1 MSLKITNKIL
11 CIPPYI
17 STSWSHVVALHVKDN
32 VLVVSLA
39 GGDKIDI
46 PNLTDSQIETIFNYH
61 ASYIENKPNRP
72 SSIPPEVMNSP
83 FIGSPQLP
91 SSNEE
96 VGEAFRFSF
105 GTPIEGLPGMM
116 MQHDPSQKDAPDLP
130 AELLH
135 KISLI
140 VKVIGPTDLSLL
152 PKEESGCNCFHCQI
166 TKALRQ
172 ESEIDS
178 HEEPE
183 ISENDLHFEEWTIT
197 QVGDKLYSVI
207 SKLDPNE
214 KYNVYLGEP
223 IGCTCG
229 KVGCEHILAVLRS

>member
-1 MSLKITNKIL
+1 MSIKITHKIL
-11 CIPPYI
+11 CIPPYL
-17 STSWSHVVALHVKDN
+17 STSWSHIIALHVKDN
-32 VLVVSLA
+32 VLVVTLT
-39 GGDKIDI
+39 GGDRIDI
-46 PNLTDSQIETIFNYH
+46 PDLNLSQIEMIFNYH
-61 ASYIENKPNRP
+61 ASYIESRPNRA
-72 SSIPPEVMNSP
+72 
-83 FIGSPQLP
+83 LP
-91 SSNEE
+91 SPEPINLTSLESPKFPLSNEE
-96 VGEAFRFSF
+96 TGDSFRFSF
-105 GTPIEGLPGMM
+105 GAPIEGLPGMM

-140 VKVIGPTDLSLL
+140 LKVIGPTDLSLL

-172 ESEIDS
+172 ETET
-178 HEEPE
+178 HATEEPE
-183 ISENDLHFEEWTIT
+183 IAESDLHFEEWSIS
-197 QVGDKLYSVI
+197 QIGDKLYSVM
-207 SKLDPNE
+207 SKLDPHE